1 VQLEAYYRS
10 CNSKERAKVT
20 QIIQLGQP
28 PIEITVKRSAR
39 ARRLSLRV
47 SGVDGRVSLT
57 VPNRSGLSEAE
68 GFLRDKEP
76 WIRKHLDKQPA
87 ASAVEPGA
95 MIPVEGVERKIV
107 ETATRVVRLHPHWIE
122 VPHGAEKTAPRVR
135 AFLKNLA
142 RDRLSA
148 ASAHYAQMVG
158 KPFGRITLRDTRSR
172 WGSCTSDGNLMYS
185 WRLVLAPSE
194 VLDYVA
200 AHEVSHLVE
209 MNHSDAYWAVV
220 AKVMPEYK
228 RPRKWLR
235 DNGGALHRV
244 MF

>member
-1 VQLEAYYRS
+1 M
-10 CNSKERAKVT
+10 T

-28 PIEITVKRSAR
+28 PIDVLIKRSSR

-47 SGVDGRVSLT
+47 SGVDGQVSLT
-57 VPNRSGLSEAE
+57 VPNRSALKEAE
-68 GFLRDKEP
+68 NFLREKEP
-76 WIRKHLDKQPA
+76 WIRRHLEKQPE

-95 MIPVEGVERKIV
+95 IIPVEGVDRKIV

-122 VPHGAEKTAPRVR
+122 VPYGPEKAAPRVR

-148 ASAHYAQMVG
+148 ASAHYAELVG
-158 KPFGRITLRDTRSR
+158 KSFGRITLRDTRSR
-172 WGSCTSDGNLMYS
+172 WGSCTTEGNLMYS

-194 VLDYVA
+194 VLEYVA

-209 MNHSDAYWAVV
+209 MNHSEAYWAVV
-220 AKVMPEYK
+220 ERVMPDYK

-244 MF
+244 VF

>member
-1 VQLEAYYRS
+1 M
-10 CNSKERAKVT
+10 T

-57 VPNRSGLSEAE
+57 VPNRSALSEAE
-68 GFLRDKEP
+68 GFLRDKER
-76 WIRKHLDKQPA
+76 WIRKHLEQQPDVI
-87 ASAVEPGA
+87 AVTPGA
-95 MIPVEGVERKIV
+95 VIPVEGVDRKIV
-107 ETATRVVRLHPHWIE
+107 ETASRVVRLHPHWIE
-122 VPHGAEKTAPRVR
+122 VPHGAQKTAPRIR
-135 AFLKNLA
+135 AFVKTLA
-142 RDRLSA
+142 RDRLAA
-148 ASAHYAQMVG
+148 ASAHYAEMVG

-172 WGSCTSDGNLMYS
+172 WGSCTSEGNLMYS
-185 WRLVLAPSE
+185 WRLILAPAE

-209 MNHSDAYWAVV
+209 MNHSDAYWSVV
-220 AKVMPEYK
+220 ASVMPDYQ

-235 DNGGALHRV
+235 ENGRALHRV
-244 MF
+244 VF